1 MKEKLAVVI
10 LAAGQGTRMKSEK
23 PKVLHE
29 LMGKTLIRYVLD
41 AVLPL
46 QPEKINVIVGY
57 QGGEVRK
64 ELQDYCV
71 SFAVQKQQ
79 LGTGHALQQ
88 AQAELDG
95 FDGPVLV
102 LCGDTPLLC
111 TETLEDLVDC
121 HLSLN
126 PRATVLTA
134 KVDNPGGY
142 GRVIRSEDGK
152 QIRKIAEQ
160 KDLDPAEETIKE
172 INSGT
177 YVFQSPEV
185 FSVLKKLNTDNKQG
199 EYYLTDVVRI
209 WTEKGKNVFPF
220 TADDYREIQGINDR
234 VDLSRAGLFL
244 REKINREH
252 QKNGVTIEDPAHT
265 YIEAGVVIAPDA
277 VIRPGTVL
285 QGNTEVGG
293 NVVLGPHTTLIDTR
307 VGSGSSILKSHVQEA
322 DIGPDCSVGPY
333 AHLRPGTVLDRG
345 VRVGDFVEIKKSFIG
360 EGSKSPHLAYVGD
373 ATLGPD
379 CNIGAGTIFANYD
392 GQKKNPTFLGREVF
406 IGSNSTLVAPL
417 RMGDCS
423 RTGAG
428 SVVTRDVGENI
439 TVVGVPARPFSP
451 KNE

>member
-1 MKEKLAVVI
+1 VKEKLAVVI

-29 LMGKTLIRYVLD
+29 LMGKTLIRHVLD

-46 QPEKINVIVGY
+46 QPEKISVIVGY
-57 QGGEVRK
+57 QGEEIRK

-71 SFAVQKQQ
+71 SFADQKPQ

-95 FDGPVLV
+95 FNGPVLV
-102 LCGDTPLLC
+102 LCGDTPLLS
-111 TETLEDLVDC
+111 TKSLGGLVDN
-121 HLSLN
+121 HLAAR
-126 PRATVLTA
+126 PAATVLTA
-134 KVDNPGGY
+134 KMENPTGY
-142 GRVIRSEDGK
+142 GRVFRSEDGK
-152 QIRKIAEQ
+152 QILKIAEQ
-160 KDLDPAEETIKE
+160 KDLYPAEEAIKE

-185 FSVLKKLNTDNKQG
+185 FSVLKQLNTDNKQG

-209 WTEKGKNVFPF
+209 WTEKGKSVFPF
-220 TADDYREIQGINDR
+220 TAVDYREILGINDR

-265 YIEAGVVIAPDA
+265 YIEAGVVIAPDT
-277 VIRPGTVL
+277 VIRPGTFL

-360 EGSKSPHLAYVGD
+360 EGSKIPHLAYVGD

-392 GQKKNPTFLGREVF
+392 GEKKNPTFLGREVF

-417 RMGDCS
+417 RMGDFS